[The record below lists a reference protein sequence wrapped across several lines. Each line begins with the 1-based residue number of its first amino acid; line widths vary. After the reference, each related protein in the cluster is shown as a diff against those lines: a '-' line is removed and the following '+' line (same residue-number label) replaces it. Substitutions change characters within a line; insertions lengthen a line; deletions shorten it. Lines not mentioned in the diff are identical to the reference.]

1 MSSST
6 LQSLIKDTAIYG
18 LSSMFGRF
26 LNWLLTFVYVKV
38 MVPEEFGVMTNLYAW
53 TAILMI
59 LLTYGMET
67 TFFRFANKHERP
79 EDVYTTTLYALGGS
93 SLLFVLIGLAVL
105 SPLTEAL
112 HVAGQSRLIVY
123 LLIIV
128 ASDAFMAIL
137 LGYLRYEQ
145 RPGRFFAVRMSFV
158 LVTIA
163 LTLFA
168 FYVLPWLGQVFPSLL
183 GDLHPRE
190 QALDYIFG
198 INLIGNVIQFV
209 LLLPTLR
216 HARGRL
222 DMRLLREMLSYAF
235 PILLLGLAGNFN
247 NQADKILFPML
258 FDDARYAHTQLGI
271 YGACYKLAVVMVL
284 FTQAFR
290 YAYDPFIFAEKK
302 KDDTS
307 ARRAYSSAMTYYVLF
322 TLFIFLAVVSYMD
335 VLKHLIR
342 PAYYP
347 GLSVVPWI
355 MAGQL
360 MFGVYFNLSLW
371 YKVTDRTYWG
381 GVLSVLGCAL
391 TVLIIV
397 VLAPR
402 YGFMA
407 CAWASVIA
415 NGGVMLFSYIL
426 GQKYYPVDY
435 ELRKLGG
442 YVLLTSLCYALEWGI
457 GCVLEGSPLLQMAS
471 NTVVLVAFSLVI
483 LHREVPRESID
494 QLRMK
499 LGRILHR

>member
-1 MSSST
+1 M
-6 LQSLIKDTAIYG
+6 G
-18 LSSMFGRF
+18 
-26 LNWLLTFVYVKV
+26 
-38 MVPEEFGVMTNLYAW
+38 
-53 TAILMI
+53 
-59 LLTYGMET
+59 
-67 TFFRFANKHERP
+67 
-79 EDVYTTTLYALGGS
+79 
-93 SLLFVLIGLAVL
+93 
-105 SPLTEAL
+105 
-112 HVAGQSRLIVY
+112 
-123 LLIIV
+123 
-128 ASDAFMAIL
+128 
-137 LGYLRYEQ
+137 
-145 RPGRFFAVRMSFV
+145 
-158 LVTIA
+158 
-163 LTLFA
+163 
-168 FYVLPWLGQVFPSLL
+168 
-183 GDLHPRE
+183 
-190 QALDYIFG
+190 
-198 INLIGNVIQFV
+198 
-209 LLLPTLR
+209 
-216 HARGRL
+216 
-222 DMRLLREMLSYAF
+222 LLREMLSYAF

-302 KDDTS
+302 KDDAS

-335 VLKHLIR
+335 VLKLLIR

-381 GVLSVLGCAL
+381 GILSVLGCAL

-415 NGGVMLFSYIL
+415 NGGVMLFSYFL

-442 YVLLTSLCYALEWGI
+442 YVLLTSLCYGLEWGI
-457 GCVLEGSPLLQMAS
+457 GCVLEGSPLLQMVS

-483 LHREVPRESID
+483 LRREVPRESID

>member
-1 MSSST
+1 M
-6 LQSLIKDTAIYG
+6 
-18 LSSMFGRF
+18 
-26 LNWLLTFVYVKV
+26 
-38 MVPEEFGVMTNLYAW
+38 
-53 TAILMI
+53 
-59 LLTYGMET
+59 
-67 TFFRFANKHERP
+67 
-79 EDVYTTTLYALGGS
+79 
-93 SLLFVLIGLAVL
+93 L

-128 ASDAFMAIL
+128 ASDAFMAIP

-145 RPGRFFAVRMSFV
+145 RPWRFFAVRMSFV

-198 INLIGNVIQFV
+198 INLIGNVIQFG

-302 KDDTS
+302 KDDAS

-335 VLKHLIR
+335 VLKLLIR

-381 GVLSVLGCAL
+381 GILSVLGCAL

-415 NGGVMLFSYIL
+415 NGGVMLFSYFL

-483 LHREVPRESID
+483 LRREVPRESID